1 MGRLPSWIIVAA
13 VGVVVVL
20 AAADAIRPTGE
31 SRSTGSPRPNG
42 PGTAPTGL
50 EGVLLLGDES
60 CTPTALRLPATTRIA
75 PPRRP
80 DCNGM
85 VWSDDVT
92 LAARCT
98 ATSGTE
104 IVDSQLDLAARTPG
118 CAPAWRSDG
127 ALSVIRGGN
136 LILWRRHAR
145 SVVFLSREELAN
157 ELEGALERGR
167 TYRLVEVAWHGTQ
180 AFFGIVAGD
189 EPWQRALIAYAP
201 EGVNDVIPELGQD
214 ISSVRVSPEGSYV
227 AFVRETAGREIV
239 VLDGSER
246 EQPLPRIGNVRAI
259 AWSPDERWVA
269 LSTRTRTFIAR
280 AGTARVVLQIPVGG
294 ESLAWLP

>member
-31 SRSTGSPRPNG
+31 PQSTGGARSNG
-42 PGTAPTGL
+42 SGTAPSEL
-50 EGVLLLGDES
+50 QGVLLLADEG
-60 CTPTALRLPATTRIA
+60 CIPTALRLPAATRIL

-80 DCNGM
+80 DCNGL
-85 VWSDDVT
+85 VWSSDGT

-98 ATSGTE
+98 ATNGTE
-104 IVDSQLDLAARTPG
+104 ILDSHLDFTARTPG
-118 CAPAWRSDG
+118 CAPAWRPDG

-145 SVVFLSREELAN
+145 PVVFLSRKELAD
-157 ELEGALERGR
+157 ELAGALEAGR
-167 TYRLVEVAWHGTQ
+167 SYRLVEVAWHGTQ
-180 AFFGIVAGD
+180 AFFGIVAGE

-201 EGVNDVIPELGQD
+201 EGVNGVIPELGQE
-214 ISSVRVSPEGSYV
+214 ISSVRVSPAGSYV
-227 AFVRETAGREIV
+227 AFARETAGREIV
-239 VLDGSER
+239 LLDGLGR
-246 EQPLPRIGNVRAI
+246 EQPLPRIGNARAI

-269 LSTRTRTFIAR
+269 VSTRTATFIAR
-280 AGTARVVLQIPVGG
+280 TGTERVVLQIPAGG